1 MLNATAIL
9 GEREKV
15 TTPGWLVIGSINRK
29 TRIMTIQ
36 EGTNAT
42 VADKEHVAR
51 SVSGQDLF
59 DLANNAHLGINRSL
73 PAPNADL
80 GLREKFI
87 GHCLELIR
95 HQEACRRSIVFMH
108 RFPDLYVDVQ
118 LRGNNLGCLN
128 RLPLSAGD
136 DLRST

>member
-118 LRGNNLGCLN
+118 LRGNNLGRLD

-136 DLRST
+136 DLRCT

>member
-15 TTPGWLVIGSINRK
+15 TTAGWLVIGSINRK

-42 VADKEHVAR
+42 VADKEHIAR
-51 SVSGQDLF
+51 SISGQDLF
-59 DLANNAHLGINRSL
+59 DLANNAQLGINRSL

-95 HQEACRRSIVFMH
+95 HQEACRRSIIFMH

-128 RLPLSAGD
+128 RLALSAGD
-136 DLRST
+136 DLGCT

>member
-15 TTPGWLVIGSINRK
+15 TTAGWLVIGSINRK
-29 TRIMTIQ
+29 PRIMTIQ

-128 RLPLSAGD
+128 RLALSAGD
-136 DLRST
+136 DLGCT

>member
-15 TTPGWLVIGSINRK
+15 TTAGWLVIGSINRK
-29 TRIMTIQ
+29 PRIMTIQ

-59 DLANNAHLGINRSL
+59 DLANNAHLGISRSL

-128 RLPLSAGD
+128 RLALSAGD
-136 DLRST
+136 DLGCT

>member
-15 TTPGWLVIGSINRK
+15 TTAGWLVIGSINRK

-42 VADKEHVAR
+42 VADKEHIAR
-51 SVSGQDLF
+51 SISGQDLL
-59 DLANNAHLGINRSL
+59 DPANNAQLGINRSL

-87 GHCLELIR
+87 SHCLKLIW
-95 HQEACRRSIVFMH
+95 HQEACRRTIVFIH
-108 RFPDLYVDVQ
+108 RFPNLYVDVQ
-118 LRGNNLGCLN
+118 LCGNNLGCLN

-136 DLRST
+136 DLRCT